1 MRGETLGYNGREEL
15 LVARD
20 LMEGTRH
27 GPKSNGYRLVGVW
40 TQREARKDTLAVVF
54 GGQGGQTKILHASRE
69 EDWRS
74 GP

>member
-1 MRGETLGYNGREEL
+1 MLGYNRREEL

-20 LMEGTRH
+20 LVEVTGH

-40 TQREARKDTLAVVF
+40 TQREGKKGYFGACI

-69 EDWRS
+69 KDWRS